1 MRKKTIGMISFDD
14 TEIAFRSKSK
24 SQLRKAYYL
33 FKLMGKPLLSKLGGQ
48 IANVAIKMHIPI
60 TGLIKN
66 TIFQQFCGGESI
78 ENSSDKIDELAKHNI
93 ATILDYSVEGKA
105 SEKDFKKT
113 MEETIAVLNFA
124 HKNKNIPFAVFKITG
139 LARFQLLEKINLNEE
154 LNTEEQKEYD
164 RVIHRINKICK
175 KAHQYKIP
183 IMIDAEESWIQDA
196 IDSIVETM
204 MKTFNKEQ
212 AIIYNTIQMYRHDRL
227 DYLKKI
233 HECSKEEGYF
243 IGVKLVRGAYL
254 EKENERAKKM
264 DYPTPIQPNKEA
276 CNEDYDSAL
285 EYACENIYGISI
297 CAGTHNEESSLL
309 LTRLMQLHNIERNN
323 PKIYFSQLLGMS
335 DHISYNLANKGY
347 NTVKYVP
354 YGPVKEVLPYLIRRA
369 EENRSIAGQTGRE
382 LNLIIQEIKRR
393 KSN

>member
-1 MRKKTIGMISFDD
+1 MVSFDN
-14 TEIAFRSKSK
+14 TEIAFQSKSK
-24 SQLRKAYYL
+24 SELRKAYYL
-33 FKLMGKPLLSKLGGQ
+33 FKLMGKPLLSRLGGQ
-48 IANVAIKMHIPI
+48 IANMAIKLHIPI

-66 TIFQQFCGGESI
+66 TIFHQFCGGESI
-78 ENSSDKIDELAKHNI
+78 DNCTNKIDQLARHNI

-113 MEETIAVLNFA
+113 MEQTIDVLNFA
-124 HKNKNIPFAVFKITG
+124 RGNKNIPFAVFKITG
-139 LARFQLLEKINLNEE
+139 LARFQLLEKINLCEV
-154 LNTEEQKEYD
+154 LSISEQQEYD

-204 MKTFNKEQ
+204 MKTYNKEQ
-212 AIIYNTIQMYRHDRL
+212 AIVYNTIQMYRIDRL
-227 DYLKKI
+227 DYLKKL
-233 HECSKEEGYF
+233 HEDSKENGYF
-243 IGVKLVRGAYL
+243 IGVKVVRGAYL
-254 EKENERAKKM
+254 EKENERARKM
-264 DYPTPIQPNKEA
+264 GYPTPIQPNKEA

-285 EYACENIYGISI
+285 KYACENIHGISI
-297 CAGTHNEESSLL
+297 CAGTHNEKSSLL
-309 LTRLMQLHNIERNN
+309 LTHLMQLFNIERNN
-323 PKIYFSQLLGMS
+323 KKVYFSQLLGMS

>member
-1 MRKKTIGMISFDD
+1 MVSFDN
-14 TEIAFRSKSK
+14 TEIAFQSKSK
-24 SQLRKAYYL
+24 SELRKAYFL
-33 FKLMGKPLLSKLGGQ
+33 FKLMGKPLLSRLGGK
-48 IANVAIKMHIPI
+48 IANMAIKLRIPI

-66 TIFQQFCGGESI
+66 TIFHQFCGGESI
-78 ENSSDKIDELAKHNI
+78 LNCTDKIDQLARHNI
-93 ATILDYSVEGKA
+93 STILDYSVEGKA
-105 SEKDFKKT
+105 SDKDFKKT
-113 MEETIAVLNFA
+113 MEQTIDVLNFA
-124 HKNKNIPFAVFKITG
+124 RENKNIPFVVFKITG
-139 LARFQLLEKINLNEE
+139 LARFQLLKKINLSEE
-154 LNTEEQKEYD
+154 LSSSEQKEYK

-183 IMIDAEESWIQDA
+183 IMIDAEESWIQDS
-196 IDSIVETM
+196 IDSIVESM

-212 AIIYNTIQMYRHDRL
+212 AIVYNTIQMYRHDRL
-227 DYLKKI
+227 NYFKKI
-233 HECSKEEGYF
+233 HEDSKEDGYF

-254 EKENERAKKM
+254 EKENERAKKFG
-264 DYPTPIQPNKEA
+264 YPTPIQPNKEA
-276 CNEDYDSAL
+276 CNEDYNSAL
-285 EYACENIYGISI
+285 EYACKNIQGISI
-297 CAGTHNEESSLL
+297 CAGTHNEESSLF
-309 LTRLMQLHNIERNN
+309 LTRLMKIYNIERNN

-347 NTVKYVP
+347 NIVKYVP

>member
-1 MRKKTIGMISFDD
+1 MVSFDN
-14 TEIAFRSKSK
+14 TEIAFQSKSK
-24 SQLRKAYYL
+24 SELRKAYYL
-33 FKLMGKPLLSKLGGQ
+33 FKLMGKPLLSRLGGQ
-48 IANVAIKMHIPI
+48 IANMAIKLHIPI

-66 TIFQQFCGGESI
+66 TIFHQFCGGESI
-78 ENSSDKIDELAKHNI
+78 DNCTNKIDQLARHNI

-113 MEETIAVLNFA
+113 MEQTIDVLNFA
-124 HKNKNIPFAVFKITG
+124 RGNKNIPFAVFKITG
-139 LARFQLLEKINLNEE
+139 LARFQLLEKINLCEV
-154 LNTEEQKEYD
+154 LSISEQQEYD

-196 IDSIVETM
+196 IDSIVKTM
-204 MKTFNKEQ
+204 MKTYNKEQ
-212 AIIYNTIQMYRHDRL
+212 AIVYNTIQMYRIDRL
-227 DYLKKI
+227 DYLKKL
-233 HECSKEEGYF
+233 HEDSKENGYF
-243 IGVKLVRGAYL
+243 IGVKVVRGAYL
-254 EKENERAKKM
+254 EKENERARKM
-264 DYPTPIQPNKEA
+264 GYPTPIQPNKEA

-285 EYACENIYGISI
+285 KYACENIHGISI
-297 CAGTHNEESSLL
+297 CAGTHNEKSSLL
-309 LTRLMQLHNIERNN
+309 LTHLMQLFNIERNN
-323 PKIYFSQLLGMS
+323 QKIYFSQLLGMS